1 MKANKTHTDHFD
13 LKLLFRIFKLAFP
26 FKKQLII
33 AALLTIVVA
42 IVSPIRP
49 MLVQWAVDNP
59 IANGDLGLLSQIM
72 LLLVGVLL
80 FQSIIQ
86 FFHTWFTN
94 FLGQNVIRNL
104 RVRVFNHLIKK
115 KLAFYDKTP
124 VGTLVTRS
132 VTDIE
137 TIAEVFSE
145 GVITIS
151 GDVLQIVFITLVM
164 FITDWKL
171 SLICLSVLPVLL
183 IASNLFRKG
192 IKSSFNQVRTQ
203 VSRLNAFVQEH
214 LTGMSV
220 VQIFN
225 REEKEYQKFREINK
239 AHLSANKKSIL
250 YYAIFF
256 PVVEIITAAATGL
269 LVWYGT
275 ANALN
280 GEVTPGVMISFI
292 MYINMFFRPVRMIAD
307 RFNTIQMGM
316 VAAERIFKLLDD
328 EATNEKSG
336 NHIAQING
344 NIEFNKVWFSYIS
357 NEYVLK
363 DISFRLKEGKTLALV
378 GATGAGKTSIINLLS
393 RFYEIADGEI
403 TIDGV
408 NLKDWELQSLRSQIA
423 VVLQDVFLFS
433 GSVSDNIDLSTGLIT
448 REKMMEAAKA
458 IGAEAFINRL
468 PEGWDYKVME
478 RGQSLSV
485 GQRQLI
491 SFIRA
496 LAFNPKILILD
507 EATSSV
513 DSETEELIQEAIKKL
528 MKGRTSIVIAHRL
541 STIQNADEIL
551 VLKKG
556 KIEERGNHKSL
567 LDLKGYYYELQQ
579 NSETVVQ

>member
-1 MKANKTHTDHFD
+1 MKASKTNTDHFD
-13 LKLLFRIFKLAFP
+13 LKLLYRIFKLAFP

-33 AALLTIVVA
+33 AVVLTIVVA
-42 IVSPIRP
+42 IASPVRP
-49 MLVQWAVDNP
+49 MLVQWAIDNP
-59 IANGDLGLLSQIM
+59 IANGDLKLLTQIM
-72 LLLVGVLL
+72 VILVGVLL
-80 FQSIIQ
+80 FQGIVQ

-94 FLGQNVIRNL
+94 FLGQNVIRDL

-115 KLAFYDKTP
+115 KLSFYDKTP

-151 GDVLQIVFITLVM
+151 GDVLQIVFITIVM
-164 FITDWKL
+164 FVTDWKL

-183 IASNLFRKG
+183 IASDLFRKG
-192 IKSSFNQVRTQ
+192 IKSTFNQVRTQ
-203 VSRLNAFVQEH
+203 VSKLNAFVQEH

-225 REEKEYQKFREINK
+225 REDKEYLKFREINK
-239 AHLSANKKSIL
+239 AHLVANKKSIL

-256 PVVEIITAAATGL
+256 PIVEIITAAATGL

-280 GEVTPGVMISFI
+280 GQVTPGVMISFI

-328 EATNEKSG
+328 KTTNETSGISKSEIQG
-336 NHIAQING
+336 NV
-344 NIEFNKVWFSYIS
+344 EFQKVWFSYVP

-363 DISFRLKEGKTLALV
+363 DISFSLNQGKTLALV

-393 RFYEIADGEI
+393 RFYEIADGKI
-403 TIDGV
+403 LIDGIDV
-408 NLKDWELQSLRSQIA
+408 KEWDLSSLRSQIA

-433 GSVSDNIDLSTGLIT
+433 GSVSDNIDLSTGLISK
-448 REKMMEAAKA
+448 EKMMEAAKS
-458 IGAEAFINRL
+458 IGAEAFIDRL
-468 PEGWDYKVME
+468 PLGWDYKVME

-496 LAFNPKILILD
+496 LAFDPKILILD

-551 VLKKG
+551 VLRKG
-556 KIEERGNHKSL
+556 KIEERGNHQTLIDK
-567 LDLKGYYYELQQ
+567 KGYYYQLQQ
-579 NSETVVQ
+579 NNEAVS

>member
-1 MKANKTHTDHFD
+1 MKANKTNTDHFD
-13 LKLLFRIFKLAFP
+13 LKLLYRIFKLAFP
-26 FKKQLII
+26 FKKQLVI
-33 AALLTIVVA
+33 AVVLTIVVA
-42 IVSPIRP
+42 IASPIRP

-59 IANGDLGLLSQIM
+59 IANGDLGLLTQTM
-72 LLLVGVLL
+72 LVLVGVLL
-80 FQSIIQ
+80 FQSVIQ

-151 GDVLQIVFITLVM
+151 GDVLQIVFITIVM
-164 FITDWKL
+164 FVTDWKL

-239 AHLSANKKSIL
+239 GHLFSNKKSIL

-328 EATNEKSG
+328 KETNEISGDLKSEIQG
-336 NHIAQING
+336 NV
-344 NIEFNKVWFSYIS
+344 EFQKVWFAYVP

-363 DISFRLKEGKTLALV
+363 DISFTLNQGKTLALV

-393 RFYEIADGEI
+393 RFYEIADGQI
-403 TIDGV
+403 LIDGMDV
-408 NLKDWELQSLRSQIA
+408 KEWDLTSLRSQIA
-423 VVLQDVFLFS
+423 VVMQDVFLFS
-433 GSVSDNIDLSTGLIT
+433 GSVSDNIDLSTGLISK
-448 REKMMEAAKA
+448 EKMMDAAKS
-458 IGAEAFINRL
+458 IGAEAFIDRL

-496 LAFNPKILILD
+496 LAFDPKILILD

-551 VLKKG
+551 VLRKG
-556 KIEERGNHKSL
+556 KIEERGNHQSL
-567 LDLKGYYYELQQ
+567 IDQKGYYYQLQQ
-579 NSETVVQ
+579 NNEVMA

>member
-1 MKANKTHTDHFD
+1 LKANKTTTDHFD
-13 LKLLFRIFKLAFP
+13 LKLLYRIFKLAFP
-26 FKKQLII
+26 FKKQLLI
-33 AALLTIVVA
+33 AVVLTIVVA
-42 IVSPIRP
+42 IASPIRP

-59 IANGDLGLLSQIM
+59 IANGDLGLLTQTM

-115 KLAFYDKTP
+115 KLAFYDRTP

-132 VTDIE
+132 VSDIE

-239 AHLSANKKSIL
+239 GHLAANKKSIL
-250 YYAIFF
+250 YYAVFF

-316 VAAERIFKLLDD
+316 VAAERIFRLLDD
-328 EATNEKSG
+328 KETNEISGDLKSEIQG
-336 NHIAQING
+336 NV
-344 NIEFNKVWFSYIS
+344 EFKKVWFSYVP

-363 DISFRLKEGKTLALV
+363 DISFTLNQGKTLALV

-393 RFYEIADGEI
+393 RFYEIADGQI
-403 TIDGV
+403 LIDGV
-408 NLKDWELQSLRSQIA
+408 DVKEWDLTSLRSQIA

-433 GSVSDNIDLSTGLIT
+433 GSVSDNIDLSTGLISK
-448 REKMMEAAKA
+448 EKMMAAAKS
-458 IGAEAFINRL
+458 IGAEAFIDRL

-496 LAFNPKILILD
+496 LAFDPKILILD

-551 VLKKG
+551 VLRKG
-556 KIEERGNHKSL
+556 KIEERGNHQSL
-567 LDLKGYYYELQQ
+567 IDQKGYYYQLQQ
-579 NSETVVQ
+579 NHEVMA

>member
-1 MKANKTHTDHFD
+1 LKANKTNTDHFD
-13 LKLLFRIFKLAFP
+13 LKLLYRIFKLAFP
-26 FKKQLII
+26 FKKQLVI
-33 AALLTIVVA
+33 AVVLTIVVA
-42 IVSPIRP
+42 IASPIRP

-59 IANGDLGLLSQIM
+59 IANGDLGLLTQTM
-72 LLLVGVLL
+72 LVLVGVLL
-80 FQSIIQ
+80 FQSVIQ

-151 GDVLQIVFITLVM
+151 GDVLQIVFITIVM
-164 FITDWKL
+164 FVTDWKL

-239 AHLSANKKSIL
+239 GHLFSNKKSIL

-328 EATNEKSG
+328 KETNEISGDLKSEIQG
-336 NHIAQING
+336 NV
-344 NIEFNKVWFSYIS
+344 EFQKVWFAYVP

-363 DISFRLKEGKTLALV
+363 DISFTLNQGKTLALV

-393 RFYEIADGEI
+393 RFYEIADGQI
-403 TIDGV
+403 LIDGMDV
-408 NLKDWELQSLRSQIA
+408 KEWDLTSLRSQIA
-423 VVLQDVFLFS
+423 VVMQDVFLFS
-433 GSVSDNIDLSTGLIT
+433 GSVSDNIDLSTGLISK
-448 REKMMEAAKA
+448 EKMMDAAKS
-458 IGAEAFINRL
+458 IGAEAFIDRL

-496 LAFNPKILILD
+496 LAFDPKILILD

-551 VLKKG
+551 VLRKG
-556 KIEERGNHKSL
+556 KIEERGNHQSL
-567 LDLKGYYYELQQ
+567 IDQKGYYYQLQQ
-579 NSETVVQ
+579 NNEVMA

>member
-1 MKANKTHTDHFD
+1 LKANKTTTDHFD
-13 LKLLFRIFKLAFP
+13 LKLLYRIFKLAFP
-26 FKKQLII
+26 FKKQLLI
-33 AALLTIVVA
+33 AVVLTIVVA
-42 IVSPIRP
+42 IASPIRP

-59 IANGDLGLLSQIM
+59 IANGDLGLLTQTM

-115 KLAFYDKTP
+115 KLAFYDRTP

-132 VTDIE
+132 VSDIE

-239 AHLSANKKSIL
+239 GHLAANKKSIL
-250 YYAIFF
+250 YYAVFF

-328 EATNEKSG
+328 KETNEISGDLKSEIQG
-336 NHIAQING
+336 NV
-344 NIEFNKVWFSYIS
+344 EFKKVWFSYVP

-363 DISFRLKEGKTLALV
+363 DISFTLNQGKTLALV

-393 RFYEIADGEI
+393 RFYEIADGQI
-403 TIDGV
+403 LIDGV
-408 NLKDWELQSLRSQIA
+408 DVKEWDLTSLRSQIA

-433 GSVSDNIDLSTGLIT
+433 GSVSDNIDLSTGLISK
-448 REKMMEAAKA
+448 EKMMAAAKS
-458 IGAEAFINRL
+458 IGAEAFIDRL

-496 LAFNPKILILD
+496 LAFDPKILILD

-551 VLKKG
+551 VLRKG
-556 KIEERGNHKSL
+556 KIEERGNHQSL
-567 LDLKGYYYELQQ
+567 IDQKGYYYQLQQ
-579 NSETVVQ
+579 NHEVMA

>member
-1 MKANKTHTDHFD
+1 MKANKTNTDHFD
-13 LKLLFRIFKLAFP
+13 LKLLYRIFKLAFP

-33 AALLTIVVA
+33 AVVLTIVVA
-42 IVSPIRP
+42 IASPVRP
-49 MLVQWAVDNP
+49 MLVQWAIDNP
-59 IANGDLGLLSQIM
+59 IANGDLKLLTQIM
-72 LLLVGVLL
+72 IILVGILL
-80 FQSIIQ
+80 FQGIVQ

-94 FLGQNVIRNL
+94 FLGQNVIRDL

-115 KLAFYDKTP
+115 KLSFYDKTP

-151 GDVLQIVFITLVM
+151 GDVLQIVFITIVM
-164 FITDWKL
+164 FVTDWKL

-183 IASNLFRKG
+183 IASDLFRKG
-192 IKSSFNQVRTQ
+192 IKSTFNQVRTQ
-203 VSRLNAFVQEH
+203 VSKLNAFVQEH

-225 REEKEYQKFREINK
+225 REDKEYLKFREINK
-239 AHLSANKKSIL
+239 AHLVANKKSIL

-256 PVVEIITAAATGL
+256 PIVEIITAAATGL

-280 GEVTPGVMISFI
+280 GQVTPGVMISFI

-328 EATNEKSG
+328 KTTNETSGISKSEIQG
-336 NHIAQING
+336 NV
-344 NIEFNKVWFSYIS
+344 EFQKVWFSYVP

-363 DISFRLKEGKTLALV
+363 DISFSLNQGKTLALV

-393 RFYEIADGEI
+393 RFYEIADGKI
-403 TIDGV
+403 LIDGIDV
-408 NLKDWELQSLRSQIA
+408 KEWDLSSLRSQIA

-433 GSVSDNIDLSTGLIT
+433 GSVSDNIDLSTGLISK
-448 REKMMEAAKA
+448 EKMMEAAKS
-458 IGAEAFINRL
+458 IGAEAFIDRL
-468 PEGWDYKVME
+468 PLGWDYKVME

-496 LAFNPKILILD
+496 LAFDPKILILD

-551 VLKKG
+551 VLRKG
-556 KIEERGNHKSL
+556 KIEERGNHQTLIDK
-567 LDLKGYYYELQQ
+567 KGYYYQLQQ
-579 NSETVVQ
+579 NNEAVS

>member
-1 MKANKTHTDHFD
+1 LKANKTTTDHFD
-13 LKLLFRIFKLAFP
+13 LKLLYRIFKLAFP
-26 FKKQLII
+26 FKKQLLI
-33 AALLTIVVA
+33 AVVLTIVVA
-42 IVSPIRP
+42 IASPIRP

-59 IANGDLGLLSQIM
+59 IANGDLGLLTQTM

-115 KLAFYDKTP
+115 KLAFYDRTP

-132 VTDIE
+132 VSDIE

-239 AHLSANKKSIL
+239 GHLAANKKSIL
-250 YYAIFF
+250 YYAVFF

-328 EATNEKSG
+328 KETNEISGDLKSEIQG
-336 NHIAQING
+336 NV
-344 NIEFNKVWFSYIS
+344 EFKKVWFSYVP
-357 NEYVLK
+357 N
-363 DISFRLKEGKTLALV
+363 
-378 GATGAGKTSIINLLS
+378 
-393 RFYEIADGEI
+393 
-403 TIDGV
+403 
-408 NLKDWELQSLRSQIA
+408 
-423 VVLQDVFLFS
+423 
-433 GSVSDNIDLSTGLIT
+433 
-448 REKMMEAAKA
+448 
-458 IGAEAFINRL
+458 
-468 PEGWDYKVME
+468 
-478 RGQSLSV
+478 
-485 GQRQLI
+485 
-491 SFIRA
+491 
-496 LAFNPKILILD
+496 
-507 EATSSV
+507 
-513 DSETEELIQEAIKKL
+513 
-528 MKGRTSIVIAHRL
+528 
-541 STIQNADEIL
+541 
-551 VLKKG
+551 
-556 KIEERGNHKSL
+556 
-567 LDLKGYYYELQQ
+567 
-579 NSETVVQ
+579 

>member
-1 MKANKTHTDHFD
+1 LKANKTNTDHFD
-13 LKLLFRIFKLAFP
+13 LKLLYRIFKLAFP

-33 AALLTIVVA
+33 AVVLTIVVA
-42 IVSPIRP
+42 IASPVRP
-49 MLVQWAVDNP
+49 MLVQWAIDNP
-59 IANGDLGLLSQIM
+59 IANGDLKLLTQIM
-72 LLLVGVLL
+72 VILVGVLL
-80 FQSIIQ
+80 FQGIVQ

-94 FLGQNVIRNL
+94 FLGQNVIRDL

-115 KLAFYDKTP
+115 KLSFYDKTP

-151 GDVLQIVFITLVM
+151 GDVLQIVFITIVM
-164 FITDWKL
+164 FVTDWKL

-183 IASNLFRKG
+183 IASDLFRKG
-192 IKSSFNQVRTQ
+192 IKSTFNQVRTQ
-203 VSRLNAFVQEH
+203 VSKLNAFVQEH

-225 REEKEYQKFREINK
+225 REDKEYLKFREINK
-239 AHLSANKKSIL
+239 AHLVANKKSIL

-256 PVVEIITAAATGL
+256 PIVEIITAAATGL

-280 GEVTPGVMISFI
+280 GQVTPGVMISFI

-328 EATNEKSG
+328 KTTNETSGISKSEIQG
-336 NHIAQING
+336 NV
-344 NIEFNKVWFSYIS
+344 EFQKVWFSYVP

-363 DISFRLKEGKTLALV
+363 DISFSLNQGKTLALV

-393 RFYEIADGEI
+393 RFYEIADGKI
-403 TIDGV
+403 LIDGIDV
-408 NLKDWELQSLRSQIA
+408 KEWDLSSLRSQIA

-433 GSVSDNIDLSTGLIT
+433 GSVSDNIDLSTGLISK
-448 REKMMEAAKA
+448 EKMMEAAKS
-458 IGAEAFINRL
+458 IGAEAFIDRL
-468 PEGWDYKVME
+468 PLGWDYKVME

-496 LAFNPKILILD
+496 LAFDPKILILD

-551 VLKKG
+551 VLRKG
-556 KIEERGNHKSL
+556 KIEERGNHQTLIDK
-567 LDLKGYYYELQQ
+567 KGYYYQLQQ
-579 NSETVVQ
+579 NNEAVS

>member
-1 MKANKTHTDHFD
+1 MKANKTTTDHFD
-13 LKLLFRIFKLAFP
+13 LKLLYRIFKLAFP
-26 FKKQLII
+26 FKKQLLI
-33 AALLTIVVA
+33 AVVLTIVVA
-42 IVSPIRP
+42 IASPIRP

-59 IANGDLGLLSQIM
+59 IANGDLGLLTQTM

-115 KLAFYDKTP
+115 KLAFYDRTP

-132 VTDIE
+132 VSDIE

-239 AHLSANKKSIL
+239 GHLAANKKSIL
-250 YYAIFF
+250 YYAVFF

-316 VAAERIFKLLDD
+316 VAAERIFRLLDD
-328 EATNEKSG
+328 KETNEISGDLKSEIQG
-336 NHIAQING
+336 NV
-344 NIEFNKVWFSYIS
+344 EFKKVWFSYVP

-363 DISFRLKEGKTLALV
+363 DISFTLNQGKTLALV

-393 RFYEIADGEI
+393 RFYEIADGQI
-403 TIDGV
+403 LIDGV
-408 NLKDWELQSLRSQIA
+408 DVKEWDLTSLRSQIA

-433 GSVSDNIDLSTGLIT
+433 GSVSDNIDLSTGLISK
-448 REKMMEAAKA
+448 EKMMAAAKS
-458 IGAEAFINRL
+458 IGAEAFIDRL

-496 LAFNPKILILD
+496 LAFDPKILILD

-551 VLKKG
+551 VLRKG
-556 KIEERGNHKSL
+556 KIEERGNHQSL
-567 LDLKGYYYELQQ
+567 IDQKGYYYQLQQ
-579 NSETVVQ
+579 NHEVMA

>member
-1 MKANKTHTDHFD
+1 MKANKTNTDHFD
-13 LKLLFRIFKLAFP
+13 LKLLYRIFKLAFP

-33 AALLTIVVA
+33 AVVLTIVVA
-42 IVSPIRP
+42 IASPVRP
-49 MLVQWAVDNP
+49 MLVQWAIDNP
-59 IANGDLGLLSQIM
+59 IANGDLKLLTQIM
-72 LLLVGVLL
+72 VILVGVLL
-80 FQSIIQ
+80 FQGIVQ

-94 FLGQNVIRNL
+94 FLGQNVIRDL

-115 KLAFYDKTP
+115 KLSFYDKTP

-151 GDVLQIVFITLVM
+151 GDVLQIVFITIVM
-164 FITDWKL
+164 FVTDWKL

-183 IASNLFRKG
+183 IASDLFRKG
-192 IKSSFNQVRTQ
+192 IKSTFNQVRTQ
-203 VSRLNAFVQEH
+203 VSKLNAFVQEH

-225 REEKEYQKFREINK
+225 REDKEYLKFREINK
-239 AHLSANKKSIL
+239 AHLVANKKSIL

-256 PVVEIITAAATGL
+256 PIVEIITAAATGL

-280 GEVTPGVMISFI
+280 GQVTPGVMISFI

-328 EATNEKSG
+328 KTTNETSGISKSEIQG
-336 NHIAQING
+336 NV
-344 NIEFNKVWFSYIS
+344 EFQKVWFSYVP

-363 DISFRLKEGKTLALV
+363 DISFSLNQGKTLALV

-393 RFYEIADGEI
+393 RFYEIADGKI
-403 TIDGV
+403 LIDGIDV
-408 NLKDWELQSLRSQIA
+408 KEWDLSSLRSQIA

-433 GSVSDNIDLSTGLIT
+433 GSVSDNIDLSTGLISK
-448 REKMMEAAKA
+448 EKMMEAAKS
-458 IGAEAFINRL
+458 IGAEAFIDRL
-468 PEGWDYKVME
+468 PLGWDYKVME

-496 LAFNPKILILD
+496 LAFDPKILILD

-551 VLKKG
+551 VLRKG
-556 KIEERGNHKSL
+556 KIEERGNHQTLIDK
-567 LDLKGYYYELQQ
+567 KGYYYQLQQ
-579 NSETVVQ
+579 NNEAVS